1 MFGTNI
7 IYNEVIFMNKALFAG
22 IITMSLMATSAFA
35 TTDTK
40 PVSQWKCED
49 FLVID
54 DNFYPTAIGAAEIVT
69 QKGKVEDPTLN
80 ISGIE
85 TATPLIVDA
94 CKKAPKESFIQ
105 KVEEYLKKW

>member
-1 MFGTNI
+1 
-7 IYNEVIFMNKALFAG
+7 MNKALFAG

-35 TTDTK
+35 TTDTKTVTDTK

>member
-1 MFGTNI
+1 
-7 IYNEVIFMNKALFAG
+7 MNKALFAG

-54 DNFYPTAIGAAEIVT
+54 
-69 QKGKVEDPTLN
+69 
-80 ISGIE
+80 
-85 TATPLIVDA
+85 
-94 CKKAPKESFIQ
+94 
-105 KVEEYLKKW
+105 